1 MAKGAYIG
9 VNNVARKINNGYIGV
24 DNTARKI
31 KKGYIGVSGVAR
43 QFFQCGTPASQLA
56 VGSSV
61 YLNVSGVQT
70 EFLIVHQGLP
80 ASFYDSSCNGTWL
93 MMKYVDDFMP
103 ISDSGSKFYAVA
115 SIHTYLNDT
124 FFGSLDAGVQSI
136 VKQVKIPTYYAY
148 TPLTAKI
155 FLLSGVE
162 VGIPITL
169 SDTVPEDGAKLSFF
183 NSNAYED
190 DKRIAK
196 DSTIFHNTR
205 EWWTRS
211 EYDGNSG
218 IYWYI
223 ADTGSAR
230 HANSYGSGDTRKK
243 GIRPAMILPST
254 ALFDDQ
260 NVIIT

>member
-1 MAKGAYIG
+1 MKAEYRG
-9 VNNVARKINNGYIGV
+9 VDGVARKI
-24 DNTARKI
+24 I
-31 KKGYIGVSGVAR
+31 KEYRGVSGVAREVTKAYRGVNGVAR
-43 QFFQCGTPASQLA
+43 QFFQRSTPASQLA

-93 MMKYVDDFMP
+93 MRKYVDVFMP
-103 ISDSGSKFYAVA
+103 ISNSGSKFYAVA

-169 SDTVPEDGAKLSFF
+169 SSSVPEDGAKLSFF

-190 DKRIAK
+190 DKRIAT
-196 DSTIFHNTR
+196 DSTDFHNTR

-218 IYWYI
+218 NYWYI
-223 ADTGSAR
+223 ADTGKAR
-230 HANSYGSGDTRKK
+230 HAYSYGSGDTRKK